1 MLERVVIEKCR
12 AGDQKAQKEVYER
25 FAGRMFRLCLRYLK
39 QEMEAEDAVVE
50 GFVKVFRKMDTFE
63 FRGEGSLE
71 AWISRI
77 MVNESLMMLRK
88 RKNFVSVDA
97 NEAIQLDSGLQTD
110 SHVRAEDLYEMVR
123 QLPEG
128 YRTVFNLY
136 AIEGYPHKE
145 IAAML
150 GISENTS
157 KTQLFKARAALQKL
171 LEKYGIKHER

>member
-1 MLERVVIEKCR
+1 
-12 AGDQKAQKEVYER
+12 VYER

-50 GFVKVFRKMDTFE
+50 GFVKVFRKLDTFE
-63 FRGEGSLE
+63 FRGEGSFE

-88 RKNFVSVDA
+88 RKDVVSVDQ
-97 NEAIQLDSGLQTD
+97 NEAIQLDSGLSTD
-110 SHVRAEDLYEMVR
+110 SDIRAEDLYALVR
-123 QLPEG
+123 QLPDG

-136 AIEGYPHKE
+136 AIEGFAHKE
-145 IAAML
+145 IAEML

-157 KTQLFKARAALQKL
+157 KTQLFKARAALQSL
-171 LEKYGIKHER
+171 LEKYGIRQ